1 MLSNSSENMQKS
13 LCARN
18 IACKPL
24 TLWWSCIRK
33 AMILSQKS
41 LHGLRNIYCIVN
53 GFTLPCFYITL
64 IILFILLALL
74 CQYIAM
80 LIGHKTL

>member
-13 LCARN
+13 LCARD

-41 LHGLRNIYCIVN
+41 LHGLRNI